1 MFVVRNIVVGIFVVG
16 NYDILNLVTMTINN
30 YRFEKRSFK
39 NKILG
44 ILKNLPLLQNF
55 EHITSTQ
62 IQTFCANFEQF
73 FNMLVKQFR
82 V

>member
-1 MFVVRNIVVGIFVVG
+1 
-16 NYDILNLVTMTINN
+16 MTINN

-62 IQTFCANFEQF
+62 IQTFVQILNSFLLCW
-73 FNMLVKQFR
+73 
-82 V
+82 